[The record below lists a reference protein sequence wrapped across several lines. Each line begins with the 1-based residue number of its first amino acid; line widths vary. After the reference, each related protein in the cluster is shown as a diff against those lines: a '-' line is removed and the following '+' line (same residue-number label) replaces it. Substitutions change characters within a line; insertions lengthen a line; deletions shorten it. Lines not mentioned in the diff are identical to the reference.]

1 MDSISTVL
9 SIVVIDLVLSGDNAV
24 IIGLAAHRLQELH
37 QVRAPLGE
45 MGLVHG
51 GVDDRPAQLLFR
63 LGGREGRALQPE
75 DEPVV
80 HQAEAEMPPRQRRI
94 AILVGGAAAIGLRIV
109 LTALATML
117 LSLPALKAIGGLLL
131 LWIAFKLLRQEQE
144 DADQPNMA
152 NTLRG
157 AILTILVADFV
168 MSLDNVLGVAAASQ
182 GEIGLLIFG
191 LGLSMAIL
199 MLGGSLF
206 AGLVNRFCWMAYL
219 GAAVIA
225 WTGGQLV
232 LEDEIASRLLPCRP
246 GGGPLYAPPSSF
258 RSELPVVEER
268 PLMTRF

>member
-1 MDSISTVL
+1 MDSLSTVL

-24 IIGLAAHRLQELH
+24 IIGLAAHRL
-37 QVRAPLGE
+37 
-45 MGLVHG
+45 
-51 GVDDRPAQLLFR
+51 
-63 LGGREGRALQPE
+63 
-75 DEPVV
+75 
-80 HQAEAEMPPRQRRI
+80 PPRQRRI
-94 AILVGGAAAIGLRIV
+94 AILVGGAAAIGLRIA
-109 LTALATML
+109 LTAAAAML

-144 DADQPNMA
+144 DADQPHMA
-152 NTLRG
+152 NTMRG

-206 AGLVNRFCWMAYL
+206 AGLVNRFRWMAYL

-225 WTGGQLV
+225 WTGGHLV
-232 LEDEIASRLLPCRP
+232 LEDEIASRLLPLPDAAALPATAVVTAAVLAVAHYTRRR
-246 GGGPLYAPPSSF
+246 AP
-258 RSELPVVEER
+258 SEASYP
-268 PLMTRF
+268 

>member
-1 MDSISTVL
+1 MDSLSTVL

-24 IIGLAAHRLQELH
+24 IIGLAAHRL
-37 QVRAPLGE
+37 
-45 MGLVHG
+45 
-51 GVDDRPAQLLFR
+51 
-63 LGGREGRALQPE
+63 
-75 DEPVV
+75 
-80 HQAEAEMPPRQRRI
+80 PPRQRRI
-94 AILVGGAAAIGLRIV
+94 AILVGGAAAIGLRIA
-109 LTALATML
+109 LTAAAAML

-152 NTLRG
+152 NTMRG

-191 LGLSMAIL
+191 LVLSMAIL

-206 AGLVNRFCWMAYL
+206 AGLVNRFRWMAYL

-232 LEDEIASRLLPCRP
+232 LEDEIASRLLPLP
-246 GGGPLYAPPSSF
+246 DAAAPPATAVVTAAVLAVAHYT
-258 RSELPVVEER
+258 RRRAPSEASYP
-268 PLMTRF
+268 